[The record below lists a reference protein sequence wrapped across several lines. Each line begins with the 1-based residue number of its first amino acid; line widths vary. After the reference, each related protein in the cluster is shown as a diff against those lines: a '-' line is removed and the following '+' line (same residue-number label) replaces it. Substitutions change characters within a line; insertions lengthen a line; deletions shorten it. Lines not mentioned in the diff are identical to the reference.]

1 MEVTIKT
8 EPENSE
14 EIVDYKF
21 FNSVPLK
28 VAKSKLGLISFE
40 TIGYYGL
47 NLLEIEEHGFIW
59 QCPYELFNDEERF
72 LNKLR
77 EEFDKPYLEIKPQE
91 NNEKYKDYKLLRLST
106 MPIRNLTH
114 PDSYNQFKMA
124 FLSLGKEPEDYH
136 YYRKCSGKFYFNL
149 TDSEIEQD
157 KKYCKLKGELA
168 NLIFNNSLIEKVE
181 NLLINKDN
189 YKREDEFSIILNMS
203 ETIKFNIDTLVKINN
218 FDFNNPI
225 KEYLLQYTQN
235 FLDGGKDMG
244 FKYFNT
250 RVKKLRDEVNYHLVK
265 KDDEINE
272 DLLKDMF
279 KLVSYKFKD
288 NYEIVKN
295 FIGNKT
301 KMDSIK
307 ECKIYDEIIKNNR
320 WYGYLILL
328 DMIHRRVNK
337 EKINYAS
344 YEKLYGKIN
353 PEYMGE
359 NIYLFVN
366 FNDLAK
372 LFTTY
377 GKGTGP
383 ISKEVPKEFPNSIS
397 IYSLLNLMCDMLVR
411 YETNSIS
418 KVITKK
424 FHQKYEL
431 NYTRYCLSYVQI
443 WIWVFSEMDTEEGFN
458 VENIIKIITIVLKNV
473 TQNILIDD
481 GIKENDISLANITGY
496 VDWKIFNPHIDN
508 YREMFSL
515 NKEEPDKL
523 YEYIVEDIKEI
534 EDKGI
539 LDFITQ
545 NNNKYANILGV
556 DNLDMLRE
564 FCGNNLD

>member
-1 MEVTIKT
+1 
-8 EPENSE
+8 
-14 EIVDYKF
+14 
-21 FNSVPLK
+21 
-28 VAKSKLGLISFE
+28 
-40 TIGYYGL
+40 
-47 NLLEIEEHGFIW
+47 
-59 QCPYELFNDEERF
+59 
-72 LNKLR
+72 
-77 EEFDKPYLEIKPQE
+77 
-91 NNEKYKDYKLLRLST
+91 
-106 MPIRNLTH
+106 
-114 PDSYNQFKMA
+114 
-124 FLSLGKEPEDYH
+124 
-136 YYRKCSGKFYFNL
+136 
-149 TDSEIEQD
+149 
-157 KKYCKLKGELA
+157 
-168 NLIFNNSLIEKVE
+168 
-181 NLLINKDN
+181 
-189 YKREDEFSIILNMS
+189 
-203 ETIKFNIDTLVKINN
+203 
-218 FDFNNPI
+218 
-225 KEYLLQYTQN
+225 
-235 FLDGGKDMG
+235 
-244 FKYFNT
+244 
-250 RVKKLRDEVNYHLVK
+250 
-265 KDDEINE
+265 
-272 DLLKDMF
+272 
-279 KLVSYKFKD
+279 
-288 NYEIVKN
+288 
-295 FIGNKT
+295 
-301 KMDSIK
+301 MDSIK

-328 DMIHRRVNK
+328 DIIHRKVNK

-481 GIKENDISLANITGY
+481 GIKENDISLSNIAGY

-564 FCGNNLD
+564 FCGNVLD